1 MEEHSEICAGINYMP
16 KMTDTYA
23 PAQDGFGERTV
34 LICDQCERE
43 FHIGCLAKHMQEIV
57 TEIPQG
63 SWYCSS
69 ECKHVS
75 HVLQECVQRGE
86 IPVPGSNG
94 DHTWQVCFSP
104 VARA

>member
-1 MEEHSEICAGINYMP
+1 M
-16 KMTDTYA
+16 
-23 PAQDGFGERTV
+23 

-43 FHIGCLAKHMQEIV
+43 FHIGCLAKHMQEVV

-75 HVLQECVQRGE
+75 HVLQDCVRRGE
-86 IPVPGSNG
+86 IPVPGANG
-94 DHTWQVCFSP
+94 DHTWQVSFAPDATCEAGRHHLTAFSF
-104 VARA
+104 VDASHMCADDVSDDGE